1 MSETTGTLRSSTSA
15 FEPSS
20 GRIGLPWQSVGWSV
34 VGAPPDLPRF
44 LVVIAPHR
52 SARSVPGLLLIA
64 HSRLKHSLARQ
75 THAVLVAARCDPAR
89 PRRRI
94 SVDRRSASVV
104 EKLGGTFGR
113 ARSSILALM
122 PEGSRS
128 RAGAPVRDWKR
139 SGYFH
144 IANAASVPVLPIAV
158 DSERKRF
165 VFGQPLP
172 TSAGRDA
179 LAADLQT
186 FFDQALMSNAS
197 K

>member
-1 MSETTGTLRSSTSA
+1 MSETTGTSA
-15 FEPSS
+15 AAPVRLS
-20 GRIGLPWQSVGWSV
+20 RRLAGLALQSVGWSV

-52 SARSVPGLLLIA
+52 SARDLFLGLLLIA
-64 HSRLKHSLARQ
+64 HSGLNVHWLAKHTLFWWPLGAILR
-75 THAVLVAARCDPAR
+75 ALGG
-89 PRRRI
+89 I
-94 SVDRRSASVV
+94 SVDRRSANGVV

-113 ARSSILALM
+113 HPQFILALM

-128 RAGAPVRDWKR
+128 RAGAPVRDWK

-144 IANAASVPVLPIAV
+144 IANAAGVPVLPIAV

-172 TSAGRDA
+172 ASDGREA

-186 FFDQALMSNAS
+186 FFDQALMRDWG
-197 K
+197 